1 MNIPNDGQEIADDFD
16 MQKAERA
23 MEEVRKLQE
32 MKEEILEHGKREI
45 LRIQNWVDREV
56 EKKNNSQRFHR
67 QNLITFLGRRGRKT
81 IKLVNGVV
89 KEAKGR
95 QRIEIL
101 DEEAIDEK
109 FMTTKTTK
117 TPDKKL
123 ILQHIRECGEI
134 PDGTDMIQGEKTYTV
149 HAYTRKSEPEF
160 FVTDEDKPKPEKRV
174 ELIEERIYNE

>member
-117 TPDKKL
+117 TPDKK
-123 ILQHIRECGEI
+123 
-134 PDGTDMIQGEKTYTV
+134 
-149 HAYTRKSEPEF
+149 
-160 FVTDEDKPKPEKRV
+160 
-174 ELIEERIYNE
+174 